1 MHERALTEKQIELF
15 PLIHLFCKS
24 FYLVGGTAIALHL
37 GHRQSIDFD
46 LFNPKTFSRKNIQK
60 KIIVNHFHIDKT
72 LVASDEE
79 YTLIINQ
86 VKVTFFNANTP

>member
-15 PLIHLFCKS
+15 PLIHLFRKS

-46 LFNPKTFSRKNIQK
+46 LFNPKTFSLNNSFATKPLRHKGTQSNEP
-60 KIIVNHFHIDKT
+60 D
-72 LVASDEE
+72 
-79 YTLIINQ
+79 
-86 VKVTFFNANTP
+86 